1 MRLTLNNGTELDIII
16 ANGSSRY
23 HQGENRDSLE
33 FQLSKSIP
41 QTFEELDELFSNPS
55 NTSKITLSEG
65 ETSYIHDNYTL
76 KVQMALIP
84 VVITPATDTEPE
96 ITEERYS
103 IIMAQKTYK
112 EIQLESLIET
122 VDVLVLESLGV

>member
-1 MRLTLNNGTELDIII
+1 MKLTLNNGTELDIIV

-23 HQGENRDSLE
+23 FQGENRDSLE

-76 KVQMALIP
+76 KVQMALMP
-84 VVITPATDTEPE
+84 VVIMPATDTEPE
-96 ITEERYS
+96 VVEERYS

-122 VDVLVLESLGV
+122 VDILVLESLGV